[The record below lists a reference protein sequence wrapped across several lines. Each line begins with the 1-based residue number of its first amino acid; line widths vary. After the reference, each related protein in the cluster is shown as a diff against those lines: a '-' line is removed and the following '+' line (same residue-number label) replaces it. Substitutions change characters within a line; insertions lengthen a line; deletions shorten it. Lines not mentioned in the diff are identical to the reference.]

1 MTSCMDL
8 LEASEQLCYVQ
19 CSFCTTILLVS
30 VPCTSLLKMVT
41 VRCGHCTGLLSV
53 NMMRA
58 SLVPFHL
65 LAPLKDD
72 SEQIILLIRS
82 LIRLHLGKLL
92 FLFHL
97 QEMQE
102 LCGDGSP
109 KACDENYTSAT
120 CFEDNEDQTAA
131 APTVNKPPEKRQ
143 RAPSAYNRFMKE
155 EIQRLKTIQPGMTHK
170 EAFTTAAKNWAH
182 FPRIQYKGGESCSQ
196 RGGKLAKS
204 ADADEVDVQS
214 KSFYEKKT

>member
-1 MTSCMDL
+1 MDL
-8 LEASEQLCYVQ
+8 LETSEQLCYVQ
-19 CSFCTTILLVS
+19 CSFCTTILLVIIS
-30 VPCTSLLKMVT
+30 HFERIFYYHQLTLIEYLDSDIQILNKM
-41 VRCGHCTGLLSV
+41 
-53 NMMRA
+53 
-58 SLVPFHL
+58 
-65 LAPLKDD
+65 
-72 SEQIILLIRS
+72 
-82 LIRLHLGKLL
+82 
-92 FLFHL
+92 
-97 QEMQE
+97 QETQE

-109 KACDENYTSAT
+109 SACNENYSSAT

-196 RGGKLAKS
+196 GEGKLARS
-204 ADADEVDVQS
+204 VDAYEN
-214 KSFYEKKT
+214 KSFYYSRWTRTPVESTEHAVSK